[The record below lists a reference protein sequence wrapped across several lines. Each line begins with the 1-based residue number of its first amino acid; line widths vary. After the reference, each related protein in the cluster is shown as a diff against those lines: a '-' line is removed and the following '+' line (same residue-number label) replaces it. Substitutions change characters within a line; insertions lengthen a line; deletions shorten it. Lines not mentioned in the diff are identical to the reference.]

1 MQHVVD
7 DVKKTRTAKV
17 IDFTKR
23 LLQRRARPTQTRPS
37 PRATCRAAAART
49 SGAVDI
55 MNGDMLSGLT
65 GKLRLLAHQQ
75 LEAREADRPAGAAAA
90 RRGEHRQR
98 SARQAD
104 SGRTTPR
111 DAAAAG
117 GPVVVTPAVREQAP
131 VIVYFDGKDQRT
143 KTKVE
148 ELLNARE
155 IKFRLLDVT
164 NDEAERSWVITAAKS
179 EEFPI
184 VVIAGT
190 PVGGFHELM
199 QLDVTGELK
208 KRVFGVVVAS
218 MREARPQAA
227 GALSLSSSSSVFR
240 A

>member
-1 MQHVVD
+1 
-7 DVKKTRTAKV
+7 
-17 IDFTKR
+17 
-23 LLQRRARPTQTRPS
+23 
-37 PRATCRAAAART
+37 
-49 SGAVDI
+49 

-65 GKLRLLAHQQ
+65 GKLRSMAHQQ
-75 LEAREADRPAGAAAA
+75 LEAREADSPLVRRLRDVVSTFNDLLGKPIRPDDA
-90 RRGEHRQR
+90 R
-98 SARQAD
+98 D
-104 SGRTTPR
+104 
-111 DAAAAG
+111 DAAAVG
-117 GPVVVTPAVREQAP
+117 GPVVVTPVVREQAP

-199 QLDVTGELK
+199 QLDVTGGLK
-208 KRVFGVVVAS
+208 KRVFGS
-218 MREARPQAA
+218 
-227 GALSLSSSSSVFR
+227 
-240 A
+240 

>member
-1 MQHVVD
+1 
-7 DVKKTRTAKV
+7 
-17 IDFTKR
+17 
-23 LLQRRARPTQTRPS
+23 
-37 PRATCRAAAART
+37 
-49 SGAVDI
+49 

-65 GKLRLLAHQQ
+65 GKLRSLAHQQ
-75 LEAREADRPAGAAAA
+75 LEAREADGPLVRRLRDVVSTVNDLLGKPIRPDDDRHDPSVG
-90 RRGEHRQR
+90 
-98 SARQAD
+98 D
-104 SGRTTPR
+104 
-111 DAAAAG
+111 

-199 QLDVTGELK
+199 QLDVTGGLK
-208 KRVFGVVVAS
+208 KRVFGS
-218 MREARPQAA
+218 
-227 GALSLSSSSSVFR
+227 
-240 A
+240 

>member
-1 MQHVVD
+1 
-7 DVKKTRTAKV
+7 
-17 IDFTKR
+17 
-23 LLQRRARPTQTRPS
+23 
-37 PRATCRAAAART
+37 
-49 SGAVDI
+49 

-65 GKLRLLAHQQ
+65 GKLRSMAHQQ
-75 LEAREADRPAGAAAA
+75 LEAREADSPLVRRLRDVVSTFNVLLGKPIRPDDA
-90 RRGEHRQR
+90 R
-98 SARQAD
+98 D
-104 SGRTTPR
+104 
-111 DAAAAG
+111 DAATVG
-117 GPVVVTPAVREQAP
+117 GPVVVTPVVREQAP

-199 QLDVTGELK
+199 QLDVTGGLK
-208 KRVFGVVVAS
+208 KRVFGS
-218 MREARPQAA
+218 
-227 GALSLSSSSSVFR
+227 
-240 A
+240 

>member
-1 MQHVVD
+1 
-7 DVKKTRTAKV
+7 
-17 IDFTKR
+17 
-23 LLQRRARPTQTRPS
+23 
-37 PRATCRAAAART
+37 
-49 SGAVDI
+49 
-55 MNGDMLSGLT
+55 MNSDMLSGLT
-65 GKLRLLAHQQ
+65 GKLRSLAHQQ
-75 LEAREADRPAGAAAA
+75 LEAREADSPLV
-90 RRGEHRQR
+90 RRLRDVVSTVNDLLGKPIRAHDDR
-98 SARQAD
+98 AD
-104 SGRTTPR
+104 SATG
-111 DAAAAG
+111 G
-117 GPVVVTPAVREQAP
+117 GPVIVTPMVREQAP

-208 KRVFGVVVAS
+208 KRVFGS
-218 MREARPQAA
+218 
-227 GALSLSSSSSVFR
+227 
-240 A
+240 